1 MFVLSLTG
9 LDKWNRSIISLFK
22 LSLFSMR
29 NTGIK
34 QNWMTCYLLTT
45 QILLVC
51 LQNQGDSDSE
61 RTSYFFLLLLS
72 LLDGP
77 DSNRD
82 PHHTPNTHRPARRG
96 RIAQSRWMLV
106 RILGSGRTR
115 SVSFWPFRN
124 SSGWWWLISSVFLI
138 RSPVIKQLMQMVTME
153 PGHGGWFQ
161 SLCFP

>member
-34 QNWMTCYLLTT
+34 QNWMTCYVLTT

-77 DSNRD
+77 DSNKD

-96 RIAQSRWMLV
+96 RMDLASRFVLLPAERKRINSCLHPTSTKPWSLWPRMDFFQARKAGIIAP
-106 RILGSGRTR
+106 RIKTR
-115 SVSFWPFRN
+115 IW
-124 SSGWWWLISSVFLI
+124 G
-138 RSPVIKQLMQMVTME
+138 
-153 PGHGGWFQ
+153 
-161 SLCFP
+161 